1 MDAVTYSKV
10 INPEF
15 KPDYYSCLQE
25 IFGVGIIRENDEF
38 RKSIIDMKPYSY
50 DDEIDVMGNVLAI
63 QKAIDS
69 QKKIQFKLGV
79 YQYVEGT
86 IQLKISDKK
95 REVSPYQIM
104 MSNERYYL
112 IVLLFLPL

>member
-25 IFGVGIIRENDEF
+25 IFGAGIIRENDEF

-50 DDEIDVMGNVLAI
+50 SDDGGIDVMGIVVDI

-69 QKKIQFKLGV
+69 L
-79 YQYVEGT
+79 
-86 IQLKISDKK
+86 
-95 REVSPYQIM
+95 
-104 MSNERYYL
+104 
-112 IVLLFLPL
+112 